1 MRGPV
6 VIDTNLL
13 VHSVVGTTSKVYIS
27 LHKRLEHEFGIRD
40 FEVLVEL
47 IGLFSDITLLPHIIA
62 ETSSLIRQIRAP
74 MRTNIQA
81 TLKKLITT
89 TVEFPVASTWGAQR
103 NEYQELGITD
113 AVILH
118 FLSMGEIEPTLMT
131 IDRNLFNKANSL
143 GYSANDCRREFWPD
157 RP

>member
-13 VHSVVGTTSKVYIS
+13 VLLVVGTTSKDYIS

-89 TVEFPVASTWGAQR
+89 TVDFPVASTWAL
-103 NEYQELGITD
+103 NEMSIRSSELR
-113 AVILH
+113 
-118 FLSMGEIEPTLMT
+118 MP
-131 IDRNLFNKANSL
+131 
-143 GYSANDCRREFWPD
+143 
-157 RP
+157 

>member
-6 VIDTNLL
+6 
-13 VHSVVGTTSKVYIS
+13 
-27 LHKRLEHEFGIRD
+27 
-40 FEVLVEL
+40 
-47 IGLFSDITLLPHIIA
+47 
-62 ETSSLIRQIRAP
+62 IRQIRAP

-143 GYSANDCRREFWPD
+143 GYSAIDCRREFWPD